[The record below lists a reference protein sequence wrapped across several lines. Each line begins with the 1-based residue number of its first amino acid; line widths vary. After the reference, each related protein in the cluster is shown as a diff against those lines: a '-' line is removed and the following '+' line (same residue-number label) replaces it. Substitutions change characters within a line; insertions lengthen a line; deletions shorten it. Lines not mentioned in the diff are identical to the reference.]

1 MALDRDSATAPATD
15 SGRDLVADTSPAR
28 GSGPDLAGDR
38 VSATGPASA
47 SGLGSNS
54 AIDLHYNSGGIRTS
68 AVSQDSGAAASL
80 ETGQDQVPDL
90 GEDLTEAER
99 EADAPAVAG
108 WVGFV
113 FVCGGLAVVP
123 WTVYLA
129 LTLPL
134 SSQSGHYRMAWV
146 GFDLLLAFTL
156 LHVGW
161 IAAGGPTRND
171 RVELPATAAATLLLV
186 DAWFDATTAAN
197 GGALLE
203 ALLFAV
209 FGELPMA
216 GVCFWIAHHDEE
228 IRQRRLRLL
237 PRLERL
243 GRR

>member
-1 MALDRDSATAPATD
+1 MHD
-15 SGRDLVADTSPAR
+15 
-28 GSGPDLAGDR
+28 
-38 VSATGPASA
+38 
-47 SGLGSNS
+47 
-54 AIDLHYNSGGIRTS
+54 NSGGIRTLAAS
-68 AVSQDSGAAASL
+68 LDSGAVSRL
-80 ETGQDQVPDL
+80 EATLDQDPNL
-90 GEDLTEAER
+90 GEDLAEAEH

-123 WTVYLA
+123 WSAYLA

-134 SSQSGHYRMAWV
+134 TSQSGHYRVAWV

-171 RVELPATAAATLLLV
+171 RVELPATAAGTLLLV

-197 GGALLE
+197 GAALFE
-203 ALLFAV
+203 ALLFAA

-216 GVCFWIAHHDEE
+216 GVCFWIAHHAEE